1 MASRSLLSAD
11 KFTAP
16 GAAAWNLYPILDF
29 QLRLYDVVINY
40 TTVAIEAFYASDA
53 EVNADAKVQA
63 FARLMLAPDGG
74 NMRQI
79 TASNEV
85 ATRAE
90 LAEVTAGLL
99 YLGLAHSTEALQE
112 FVLPRVASM
121 AHLPQ
126 RLMITALPDP
136 LRTYETWEIV
146 AAAPNNEIYSSS
158 YNFVML
164 FIGSSV
170 ISPSFVPTNTSALQT
185 VVEAIGASALQN
197 LQAITEDLPY
207 LNPNY
212 KGEVLTAEQ
221 AATAMQPYGGP
232 VIDLSFNMNMLVVCS
247 VFAGTAALQWASL
260 LVANRLRVL

>member
-1 MASRSLLSAD
+1 MANRSLLSAD

-16 GAAAWNLYPILDF
+16 GAAPWNLYPILDF
-29 QLRLYDVVINY
+29 QLRLYDVVLNY
-40 TTVAIEAFYASDA
+40 TTVVIDAFYASDA
-53 EVNADAKVQA
+53 DVKADAKVQA
-63 FARLMLAPDGG
+63 FARLMLAADGG
-74 NMRQI
+74 NLRQI
-79 TASNEV
+79 TASNAV

-99 YLGLAHSTEALQE
+99 YLGLAHSTESLQD

-146 AAAPNNEIYSSS
+146 AAAPNNEIYSRCA
-158 YNFVML
+158 NFAML
-164 FIGSSV
+164 FIGSSTT
-170 ISPSFVPTNTSALQT
+170 SPSFVPANQSALQT
-185 VVEAIGASALQN
+185 VVEGIGASTVQN
-197 LQAITEDLPY
+197 LAAITEALPY

-212 KGEVLTAEQ
+212 EGVPLTAEQ

-232 VIDLSFNMNMLVVCS
+232 RIDLSFNVNMLVVFL
-247 VFAGTAALQWASL
+247 VFAGTAALQWAALQVSDHFRML
-260 LVANRLRVL
+260 